1 MELTHFDENGNAR
14 MVDVSSKDITLRE
27 AIAKGT
33 IKLNKE
39 TYDAIKNKS
48 IKKGDV
54 LTIATTAGIMGIKNT
69 YSAIPMC
76 HILNITHASITWEM
90 NDNENKITCIATVKC
105 EGKTGVEM
113 EALHGV
119 TVALLT
125 VYDMVKAIDKSME
138 ITDIYLVK
146 KSGGKSGT
154 YEKK

>member
-1 MELTHFDENGNAR
+1 
-14 MVDVSSKDITLRE
+14 
-27 AIAKGT
+27 
-33 IKLNKE
+33 
-39 TYDAIKNKS
+39 
-48 IKKGDV
+48 
-54 LTIATTAGIMGIKNT
+54 
-69 YSAIPMC
+69 MC

-146 KSGGKSGT
+146 KSGGKSGV
-154 YEKK
+154 YER